1 MGGFLTSVSPLD
13 SQGPRTMSD
22 HGEEE
27 AVAPQEEVAPE
38 GMDLITALKD
48 VLKKSLIH
56 DGLAR
61 GLHEATKALDARQAH
76 LCVLA
81 NNCTEDAYKRLI
93 EALCS
98 EHSVNLI
105 KVADQME
112 LGEWAGLCKYDEEG
126 NPRNIV
132 KCSCAVIKDY
142 GEESEALNVLLEHF
156 KNQA

>member
-1 MGGFLTSVSPLD
+1 MGPLD

-27 AVAPQEEVAPE
+27 AV
-38 GMDLITALKD
+38 ALKD

-105 KVADQME
+105 KVADQVE

>member
-1 MGGFLTSVSPLD
+1 MGPTATVKDPE
-13 SQGPRTMSD
+13 TMSEN
-22 HGEEE
+22 GEGE
-27 AVAPQEEVAPE
+27 AVAVPEEPE
-38 GMDLITALKD
+38 GPMDLITALKD

-61 GLHEATKALDARQAH
+61 GLHEATKALDAKQAH

-112 LGEWAGLCKYDEEG
+112 LGEWAGLCKYDAEG